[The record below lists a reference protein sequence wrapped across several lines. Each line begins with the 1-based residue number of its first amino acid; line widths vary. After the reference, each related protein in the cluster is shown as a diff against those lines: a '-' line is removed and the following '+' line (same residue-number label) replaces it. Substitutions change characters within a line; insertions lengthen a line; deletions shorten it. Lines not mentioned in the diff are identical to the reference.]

1 MENIKF
7 RKAKISDFDV
17 ILDLVSQLWDTE
29 SIISDILNKDYYK
42 TEKAKEHLLKDIKS
56 KKLMF
61 IVAVLDKKVIGMAD
75 GYILKEENAYN
86 KKIAHLDRLVVDKNY
101 RGKGIGKELIEEFSA
116 RMKKKGCNYV
126 KLNAFEENLPAVKCY
141 LNNGFK
147 EYSIYYMKEI

>member
-1 MENIKF
+1 MKGKCRMENIKF

-86 KKIAHLDRLVVDKNY
+86 KK
-101 RGKGIGKELIEEFSA
+101 
-116 RMKKKGCNYV
+116 
-126 KLNAFEENLPAVKCY
+126 
-141 LNNGFK
+141 
-147 EYSIYYMKEI
+147 